1 MLRLR
6 NLLLRWLLV
15 PTLLLWAGAFVYGY
29 LHSLDQAHV
38 AFDRTLLGSAMVL
51 AESVRLSDDQ
61 VVAEVP
67 VAALEMLRTDAHDR
81 VFYRVADAGTGA
93 PITGYADL
101 PSPPPGLAALP
112 ALFDADYKGQQVRVA
127 SLQHTVLAG
136 TERRQLLVQVAET
149 LDARHQLT
157 NRLVLR
163 STAVQLSLIALSAGL
178 ITFGVRRGL
187 APLKRLRD
195 EVRKRDPNDL
205 EAMDTRTVPREV
217 VPLIEAINAHTERQ
231 RQLAEAQV
239 RFVANASH
247 QLKTP
252 LTVLRA
258 QVGEALQQDDF
269 EAMRAIVARM
279 DGATEATGRL
289 VGQLLALARS
299 EPGRQLDDRDLD
311 LAELA
316 QEATFEQVSA
326 ARAKGIDLG
335 FEGAGPLHLRGEPL
349 LLRELVTNL
358 VHNAVTYTPAGGHVT
373 VSVGQHK
380 GCALL
385 RVVDDGPGIP
395 AAERERVF
403 ERFQRLEGSGAAGS
417 GLGLAIVKEICARHG
432 AVVLLSDPPQGGHG
446 LCVDVR
452 FVARPGG

>member
-6 NLLLRWLLV
+6 DLLLRWLLV
-15 PTLLLWAGAFVYGY
+15 PTLLLWAGAFVFGY
-29 LHSLDQAHV
+29 LHSLDQAHA

-51 AESVRLSDDQ
+51 AESVRLQDKD

-81 VFYRVADAGTGA
+81 VFYRIADAGSGA

-101 PSPPPGLAALP
+101 PAPPPGLAALP
-112 ALFDADYKGQQVRVA
+112 AFFDADYKGQRVRVA
-127 SLQHTVLAG
+127 SLQHMVLAG
-136 TERRQLLVQVAET
+136 AERRELLVQVAET

-187 APLKRLRD
+187 SPLKRLHD
-195 EVRKRDPNDL
+195 EVKSRDPADL
-205 EAMDTRTVPREV
+205 EPMDTRTVPREV
-217 VPLIEAINAHTERQ
+217 VPLIDAINAHTERQ

-258 QVGEALQQDDF
+258 QVGEALQQDDV

-279 DGATEATGRL
+279 DGTTEATGRL

-299 EPGRQLDDRDLD
+299 EPGRPLDARDLD
-311 LAELA
+311 LAELV
-316 QEATFEQVSA
+316 QQATFEQVSA
-326 ARAKGIDLG
+326 ARARGIDLG
-335 FEGAGPLHLRGEPL
+335 FEGVGPLPLRGEAL

-373 VSVGQHK
+373 VSVGRIE
-380 GCALL
+380 GGVRL

-403 ERFQRLEGSGAAGS
+403 ERFQRLDGSGAAGS

-432 AVVLLSDPPQGGHG
+432 AEVLLSDPPQGGRG

-452 FVARPGG
+452 FAARAGG

>member
-6 NLLLRWLLV
+6 DLLLRWLLV

-51 AESVRLSDDQ
+51 AESVRLSDEQ

-81 VFYRVADAGTGA
+81 VFYSVADAGTGT

-101 PSPPPGLAALP
+101 PPPPPGLAALP

-136 TERRQLLVQVAET
+136 AERRQLRVQVAET

-195 EVRKRDPNDL
+195 EVRRRDPNDL

-258 QVGEALQQDDF
+258 QVGEALQQNDV

-299 EPGRQLDDRDLD
+299 EPGRQLDEHDLD

-316 QEATFEQVSA
+316 QQATFEQVSA
-326 ARAKGIDLG
+326 ARAKDIDLG
-335 FEGAGPLHLRGEPL
+335 FEGAGPLPLRGEPL

-373 VSVGQHK
+373 VSVGSHK
-380 GCALL
+380 GRALL

-395 AAERERVF
+395 ATERERVF
-403 ERFQRLEGSGAAGS
+403 ERFQRLEGGGAAGS

-432 AVVLLSDPPQGGHG
+432 AEVLLADPPHGGPG
-446 LCVDVR
+446 LCVEVR
-452 FVARPGG
+452 FAARPGG